1 MAFYVYV
8 FLLLIML
15 IMLFRGAILIRFL
28 SDKIKVVAFIIIGA
42 MLLRYTS
49 IFIMYFSSSMKYLYL
64 LKVPFFLNLLSV
76 PIIVITV
83 LYIFVRKDN
92 VKFYYIFIITAVL
105 CAAYAIVMYKCE
117 AVLQNLE
124 EYKFILGYTL
134 VLSNQ
139 YIYWGYLV
147 FNTLVIFFVLGFVN
161 KTNANKLG
169 IYMVLLAACITIS
182 ELIAWLMGIR
192 VLAENVLGDVGWI
205 VVFIYALS
213 KVKKTADRPNYKVPN
228 KVSGKK

>member
-1 MAFYVYV
+1 MAFYVYI
-8 FLLLIML
+8 FLLLIMC
-15 IMLFRGAILIRFL
+15 IMLFRGAVLIKFL
-28 SDKIKVVAFIIIGA
+28 SNKVKVIAFIIIAA
-42 MLLRYTS
+42 MSLRYIS

-64 LKVPFFLNLLSV
+64 LKVPFFLNLPSI
-76 PIIVITV
+76 PIIAFTV

-105 CAAYAIVMYKCE
+105 CAAYAIMMYKCE

-147 FNTLVIFFVLGFVN
+147 FNTLVVFFVLGFVN
-161 KTNANKLG
+161 KSNANKLG
-169 IYMVLLAACITIS
+169 IYMVILAACITIV
-182 ELIAWLMGIR
+182 ELILWLMGTR
-192 VLAENVLGDVGWI
+192 VLAENILGDVGWI
-205 VVFIYALS
+205 AVFVYALS
-213 KVKKTADRPNYKVPN
+213 KVKKTTESPNYKVSN
-228 KVSGKK
+228 KVSR